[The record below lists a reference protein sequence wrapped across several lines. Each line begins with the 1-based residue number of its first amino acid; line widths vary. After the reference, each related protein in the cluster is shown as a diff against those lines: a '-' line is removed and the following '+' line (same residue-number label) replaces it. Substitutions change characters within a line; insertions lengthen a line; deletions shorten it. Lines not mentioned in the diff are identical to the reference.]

1 MNPRTCHVLIVE
13 DEWILA
19 DLIACALGDAG
30 YEVIGPSADVS
41 DALRR
46 LREKPVDVA
55 ILDVH
60 LGDENS
66 FEIAQELMQRR
77 IGFAFLSGY
86 SAKDIPAG
94 FEDIPLI
101 RKPARIDEI
110 CATIESL
117 LDAPRQ
123 RNANRA
129 R

>member
-1 MNPRTCHVLIVE
+1 MNPRARHVLIVE

-19 DLIACALGDAG
+19 DLISVALGDAG
-30 YEVIGPSADVS
+30 YAIVGPAADVG

-60 LGDENS
+60 LGEENS
-66 FEIAQELMQRR
+66 FEIAHELMRRR

-86 SAKDIPAG
+86 SAKDIPAT
-94 FEDIPLI
+94 FESVPLL

-110 CATIESL
+110 CATIEAL
-117 LDAPRQ
+117 LETPTQRDASK
-123 RNANRA
+123 AG
-129 R
+129 